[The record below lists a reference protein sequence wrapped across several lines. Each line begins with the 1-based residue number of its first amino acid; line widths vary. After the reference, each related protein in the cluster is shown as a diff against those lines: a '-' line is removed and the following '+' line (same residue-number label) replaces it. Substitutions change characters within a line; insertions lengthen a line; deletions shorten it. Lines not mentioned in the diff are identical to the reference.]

1 LSSNPVLVIACTSN
15 ESLIHQ
21 IEMNKMKLLSA
32 LTVFCFVLSSFS
44 SSCKATVATT
54 EPVVKKEVK
63 TTEVTPGPTS
73 NLPSVDIKTLEGKV
87 VNIKDYVGNGKITVI
102 SFWATW
108 CSPCKRELDA
118 IAEIYPALAITVDD
132 ARSLAKVPAMVETK
146 GWEYTILADSKQELQ
161 KALNFQTVPQTFL
174 IDAEGNIVYTHSG
187 YNPGDEIEL
196 EDKIAALAK

>member
-1 LSSNPVLVIACTSN
+1 MT
-15 ESLIHQ
+15 
-21 IEMNKMKLLSA
+21 
-32 LTVFCFVLSSFS
+32 
-44 SSCKATVATT
+44 TT
-54 EPVVKKEVK
+54 EPVVKD
-63 TTEVTPGPTS
+63 EVTYTNTNPGPTS
-73 NLPSVDIKTLEGKV
+73 TIPSVDIKTLEGKI
-87 VNIKDYVGNGKITVI
+87 VNIKDYIGNGKITVI

-118 IAEIYPALAITVDD
+118 IAEIYPDWQEEYGVELLAITVDD
-132 ARSLAKVPAMVETK
+132 ARSLAKVPSMVETK

-174 IDAEGNIVYTHSG
+174 IDAEGNIVYTHAG